1 VLYPRASISDESARL
16 PSPPETERVV
26 GASCMVRGVL
36 SEILNIWRICW
47 TSRFLDGATGMVNG
61 AIAKILGAI
70 SPLSKATASCGD
82 AGPIT
87 TKCDASSD
95 HGQSRTVRRSQE
107 IYSLATPGVCQMQF
121 WSEVGMV
128 ACSSNERRSVQGMAL
143 KHRYGYRHVCT
154 AALPGSWVFMATLEC
169 RPRHGWSHYSAGDGE
184 VYTAQR

>member
-1 VLYPRASISDESARL
+1 
-16 PSPPETERVV
+16 
-26 GASCMVRGVL
+26 MVRGVL

-47 TSRFLDGATGMVNG
+47 TSRFLDGATCMVNG

-107 IYSLATPGVCQMQF
+107 IYSLATPGVC
-121 WSEVGMV
+121 
-128 ACSSNERRSVQGMAL
+128 
-143 KHRYGYRHVCT
+143 
-154 AALPGSWVFMATLEC
+154 
-169 RPRHGWSHYSAGDGE
+169 
-184 VYTAQR
+184 

>member
-1 VLYPRASISDESARL
+1 
-16 PSPPETERVV
+16 
-26 GASCMVRGVL
+26 MVRGVL

-107 IYSLATPGVCQMQF
+107 IDSLATPGVCVRCSFGQRLAWWPALRMNDDQF
-121 WSEVGMV
+121 KAWPSSIDMDIGMSAQPPFQEAGSLWRLWNAV
-128 ACSSNERRSVQGMAL
+128 LVMAGHIIQL
-143 KHRYGYRHVCT
+143 VTVKYIPPRGNYHRPWIVILSLRYGR
-154 AALPGSWVFMATLEC
+154 
-169 RPRHGWSHYSAGDGE
+169 
-184 VYTAQR
+184 